1 MEASGPWSVAHETEV
16 AMEMAALVHSP
27 SQPMLHVPL
36 GGVREVDVTKPLK
49 AQVESPSR
57 SFAATTEG

>member
-1 MEASGPWSVAHETEV
+1 
-16 AMEMAALVHSP
+16 MEMAALVHSP